1 MAETREKQLCDE
13 LAALK
18 AQRVNFNTTWDRIAR
33 VVLPTATSGF
43 TSTLAQGQN
52 LNRDIYD
59 STAQMALPR
68 FAAAIDTLV
77 TPQTSKWHQLAPK
90 SARLRR
96 DTGVTTFLSDL
107 NDLLFKVRYSPRA
120 NFASRANENYMSLGA
135 FGTGI
140 TYVHDAMPGIRYR
153 SMNLAETWID
163 TDADGTVNRL
173 FNQREYK
180 LHQLVDHPI
189 WGPKIPESLK
199 GDYEKNRQKPI
210 KVCKAVY
217 PRQSYDPKGKS
228 RMDMPFASCT
238 FVVSAPGDDPV
249 ILEEGGY
256 RKFPFGVSRYMTAP
270 NEVYARGPAHDAL
283 ADILTLQAMA
293 RTTLRY
299 GELVTDP
306 VWLAAD
312 EDAIDPFSARSG
324 AINYGYLGPDG
335 TPRVQALRP
344 DGDPRFGLE
353 IMDQRRQAVNGAFL
367 VTLFQVL
374 VENTSDRKTAT
385 EVMELV
391 REKGALLGPVGGRLR
406 TEYLGPMIERELD
419 ILFAA
424 GVIKPEDVPRALLDE
439 DGDIDIE
446 YDSPLTRAMRAEEG
460 VGILRTLEVATQLAN
475 VDPNVVKKINA
486 ARALDRLAEIN
497 GAPPDILF
505 SDEQMQAAVD
515 DEKEQQML
523 AQGMQAAPGLASAAK
538 DLAQAQEIGSGA
550 ARAGVT

>member
-1 MAETREKQLCDE
+1 MADTREKQLTDE

-18 AQRVNFNTTWDRIAR
+18 TQRVNFNSTWDRIAR
-33 VVLPTATSGF
+33 TVLPTMTSGF
-43 TSTLAQGQN
+43 ISTLTPGQN

-77 TPQTSKWHQLAPK
+77 TPQTSKWHQLVPK
-90 SARLRR
+90 SARLKR
-96 DTGVTTFLSDL
+96 DTGVTTFLYDL
-107 NDLLFKVRYSPRA
+107 NELLFKVRYSPRA
-120 NFASRANENYMSLGA
+120 NFASKANENYMSLGA

-153 SMNLAETWID
+153 SMSLAETWID
-163 TDADGTVNRL
+163 TDANGTINRV
-173 FNQREYK
+173 FNEKEYK
-180 LHQLVDHPI
+180 LHQLVEHPI
-189 WGPKIPESLK
+189 WGPKIPAALK
-199 GDYEKNRQKPI
+199 ADYEKNRHKPV

-217 PRQSYDPKGKS
+217 PRVAYDPKGKS
-228 RMDMPFASCT
+228 SRDMPFASCT
-238 FVVSAPGDDPV
+238 FISSQRGEDQV

-256 RKFPFGVSRYMTAP
+256 RKFPFGISRYMTAP

-306 VWLAAD
+306 IWITAD
-312 EDAIDPFSARSG
+312 DDSIDPFSARPG
-324 AINYGYLGPDG
+324 TINPGYLAPDG
-335 TPRVQALRP
+335 SPRVQALRP

-353 IMDQRRQAVNGAFL
+353 IMDQRRQSVNGAFL

-424 GVIKPEDVPRALLDE
+424 KVIRPEDVPQALLDE
-439 DGDIDIE
+439 GADIDIE

-460 VGILRTLEVATQLAN
+460 IGILRTLEVATQMAA
-475 VDPNVVKKINA
+475 VDPRVTKKINA

-497 GAPPDILF
+497 GAPPDILY
-505 SDEQMQAAVD
+505 SD
-515 DEKEQQML
+515 DEMEAQVEEEKQQMAV
-523 AQGMQAAPGLASAAK
+523 AQGLDAAPGLAAAAK
-538 DLAQAQEIGSGA
+538 DLTAAQQMNAP
-550 ARAGVT
+550 RAV

>member
-1 MAETREKQLCDE
+1 MPDTREKQLCDE
-13 LAALK
+13 LGALK
-18 AQRVNFNTTWDRIAR
+18 AQRLNFNSTWDRIAR
-33 VVLPTATSGF
+33 VVLPTMTSGF
-43 TSTLAQGQN
+43 ISTLSPGQN
-52 LNRDIYD
+52 LNRDIFD

-77 TPQTSKWHQLAPK
+77 TPQTSRWHQLAPK

-96 DTGVTTFLSDL
+96 DTGVTTFLHDL
-107 NDLLFKVRYSPRA
+107 NELLFKVRYSPRA

-153 SMNLAETWID
+153 ALNLAETWID
-163 TDADGTVNRL
+163 TDAQGTVNRV
-173 FNQREYK
+173 FNEREYK
-180 LHQLVDHPI
+180 LHQLVEHPT
-189 WGPKIPESLK
+189 WGPKIPASLK
-199 GDYEKNRQKPI
+199 GDYEKNRHKAV
-210 KVCKAVY
+210 KVCWAVY
-217 PRQSYDPKGKS
+217 PREAYDPKDKS
-228 RMDMPFASCT
+228 YRGMPYGSCT
-238 FVVSAPGDDPV
+238 FINSQRGEDVV

-256 RKFPFGVSRYMTAP
+256 RKFPFGISRYITAP

-306 VWLAAD
+306 VWMAAD
-312 EDAIDPFSARSG
+312 EDGMDPFSARPG
-324 AINYGYLGPDG
+324 AVNYGYLNPDG
-335 TPRVQALRP
+335 SPRVQALRP
-344 DGDPRFGLE
+344 EGDPRFGLE

-424 GVIKPEDVPRALLDE
+424 KVVRPEDVPKSLLD
-439 DGDIDIE
+439 DDARIDIE

-460 VGILRTLEVATQLAN
+460 IGILRTLEVATQLAA
-475 VDPNVVKKINA
+475 VDPSVTKKINA

-497 GAPPDILF
+497 GAPPDILY
-505 SDEQMQAAVD
+505 SDEEMAQAVEA
-515 DEKEQQML
+515 EQQQMAVQQGL
-523 AQGMQAAPGLASAAK
+523 AAAPGLAAAAK
-538 DLAQAQEIGSGA
+538 DLTAAQQMTAP
-550 ARAGVT
+550 RAV

>member
-1 MAETREKQLCDE
+1 MAEAREKQLCDE

-43 TSTLAQGQN
+43 VSTLAQGQN

-90 SARLRR
+90 TAKLRR

-140 TYVHDAMPGIRYR
+140 TYVYDAMPGIRYR

-163 TDADGTVNRL
+163 TDANGTVNRV
-173 FNQREYK
+173 FNEKEYK
-180 LHQLVDHPI
+180 LHQLVEHPV
-189 WGPKIPESLK
+189 WGEKIPASLK
-199 GDYEKNRQKPI
+199 GDYEKNRHKMV
-210 KVCKAVY
+210 KVCKVVY
-217 PRQSYDPKGKS
+217 PRGSYDPRGKS
-228 RMDMPFASCT
+228 NRDMPYGTCVFINST
-238 FVVSAPGDDPV
+238 RGEDHV

-256 RKFPFGVSRYMTAP
+256 RKFPFGISRYMTAP

-306 VWLAAD
+306 VWIAAD
-312 EDAIDPFSARSG
+312 EEAIDPFSVRPGSV
-324 AINYGYLGPDG
+324 NYGYLGPDG
-335 TPRVQALRP
+335 VPRVQSLRP
-344 DGDPRFGLE
+344 EGDPGFGLE

-424 GVIKPEDVPRALLDE
+424 GVVKPEDVPQALRDE

-460 VGILRTLEVATQLAN
+460 IGILRTLEVATQLAA
-475 VDPNVVKKINA
+475 VDPSVTKKINA

-505 SDEQMQAAVD
+505 NDEQMREAVAAEQEQAMV
-515 DEKEQQML
+515 
-523 AQGMQAAPGLASAAK
+523 AQGLDAAPGLASAAK
-538 DLAQAQEIGSGA
+538 DIVAAQQMGSGA
-550 ARAGVT
+550 PRAAIT

>member
-1 MAETREKQLCDE
+1 MAEAREKQLCDE

-18 AQRVNFNTTWDRIAR
+18 AQRSNFNTTWERIAR
-33 VVLPTATSGF
+33 VVLPTMTSGF
-43 TSTLAQGQN
+43 NSTLAQGQN
-52 LNRDIYD
+52 LNRDIFD

-96 DTGVTTFLSDL
+96 DTGVAQFLSDL

-153 SMNLAETWID
+153 ALNLAETWID
-163 TDADGTVNRL
+163 TDANGTVNRL
-173 FNQREYK
+173 FNEREYK

-189 WGPKIPESLK
+189 WGPKIPESMK
-199 GDYEKNRQKPI
+199 GDYEKSRHKMV

-217 PRQSYDPKGKS
+217 PRQSYDPRGKS
-228 RMDMPFASCT
+228 NRDMPFASCT
-238 FVVSAPGDDPV
+238 FIAQPDKAEGTIV
-249 ILEEGGY
+249 LEEGGY
-256 RKFPFGVSRYMTAP
+256 RKFPFGISRYMTAP

-324 AINYGYLGPDG
+324 AVNYGYLNPDG

-424 GVIKPEDVPRALLDE
+424 KVIRPEDVPRSLLDE
-439 DGDIDIE
+439 GAEIDIE

-460 VGILRTLEVATQLAN
+460 IGILRTLEVATQLAA
-475 VDPNVVKKINA
+475 VDPTVTKKINA

-505 SDEQMQAAVD
+505 SDEQMQEAVAA
-515 DEKEQQML
+515 EQEQMAV
-523 AQGMQAAPGLASAAK
+523 AQGLEAAPGLAAAAK
-538 DLAQAQEIGSGA
+538 DLTAAQQMSAP
-550 ARAGVT
+550 RAV

>member
-18 AQRVNFNTTWDRIAR
+18 AQRVNFNSTWDRISR
-33 VVLPTATSGF
+33 VVLPTMTSGF
-43 TSTLAQGQN
+43 ITAQAPGSN
-52 LNRDIYD
+52 LNKDIYD

-77 TPQTSKWHQLAPK
+77 TPQTSKWHQLTPK
-90 SARLRR
+90 TARLKR
-96 DTGVTTFLSDL
+96 DTGVVTFLSEL

-140 TYVHDAMPGIRYR
+140 TYVHDALPGIRYR
-153 SMNLAETWID
+153 ALNLAETWID
-163 TDADGTVNRL
+163 TDANGTVNRV
-173 FNQREYK
+173 FNEREYK
-180 LHQLVDHPI
+180 LHQLVEHPI
-189 WGPKIPESLK
+189 WGPKVPASLK
-199 GDYEKNRQKPI
+199 GDYEKNRHKLV

-217 PRQSYDPKGKS
+217 PREAYDPKGKS
-228 RMDMPFASCT
+228 SLDMPYASCV
-238 FVVSAPGDDPV
+238 FVSSQRGEDQVV
-249 ILEEGGY
+249 LEEKGY
-256 RKFPFGVSRYMTAP
+256 RKFPFGISRYMTAP

-293 RTTLRY
+293 RTTLRF

-306 VWLAAD
+306 IWITAD
-312 EDAIDPFSARSG
+312 EDSMDPFSVRPGSVNA
-324 AINYGYLGPDG
+324 GYLSSDG
-335 TPRVQALRP
+335 TPRVQSLRP
-344 DGDPRFGLE
+344 EGDPRFGLE
-353 IMDQRRQAVNGAFL
+353 IMDQRRQSVNGAFL

-424 GVIKPEDVPRALLDE
+424 KVIRTEDIPRALRDE
-439 DGDIDIE
+439 NGDFDIE

-460 VGILRTLEVATQLAN
+460 IGILRTLEQATNMAQFDPTVA
-475 VDPNVVKKINA
+475 KKVNT
-486 ARALDRLAEIN
+486 ARSLERLAEIN

-505 SDEQMQAAVD
+505 SDEEMSARVEA
-515 DEKEQQML
+515 EQQQMAM
-523 AQGMQAAPGLASAAK
+523 AQGLHAAPGLATAAK
-538 DLAQAQEIGSGA
+538 DLAAAQEMSA
-550 ARAGVT
+550 PRSV

>member
-1 MAETREKQLCDE
+1 MPETREKQLCDE
-13 LAALK
+13 LGALK
-18 AQRVNFNTTWDRIAR
+18 AQRVNFNSTWDRISR
-33 VVLPTATSGF
+33 VVLPTMTSGF
-43 TSTLAQGQN
+43 ISTQAPGSN
-52 LNRDIYD
+52 LNRDIFD

-77 TPQTSKWHQLAPK
+77 TPQTSKWHQLTPK
-90 SARLRR
+90 TARLKR
-96 DTGVTTFLSDL
+96 DSGVTTFLNDL

-153 SMNLAETWID
+153 ALNLAETWID
-163 TDADGTVNRL
+163 TDANGTVNRV
-173 FNQREYK
+173 FNEREYK
-180 LHQLVDHPI
+180 LHQLVEHPI
-189 WGPKIPESLK
+189 WGPKVPASLK
-199 GDYEKNRQKPI
+199 GDYEKNRHKMV

-217 PRQSYDPKGKS
+217 PREAYDPKGKS
-228 RMDMPFASCT
+228 SLDMPYASCV
-238 FVVSAPGDDPV
+238 FISSQRGEDQVV
-249 ILEEGGY
+249 LEEKGY
-256 RKFPFGVSRYMTAP
+256 RKFPFGISRYMTAP

-293 RTTLRY
+293 RTTLRF

-306 VWLAAD
+306 IWITAD
-312 EDAIDPFSARSG
+312 EDSMDPFSVRPGSVNA
-324 AINYGYLGPDG
+324 GYLSPDG
-335 TPRVQALRP
+335 TPHVQSLRP
-344 DGDPRFGLE
+344 EGDPRFGLE
-353 IMDQRRQAVNGAFL
+353 IMDQRRQSVNGAFL

-424 GVIKPEDVPRALLDE
+424 KVIRPEDVPRALRDE
-439 DGDIDIE
+439 DGDFDIE

-460 VGILRTLEVATQLAN
+460 IGILRTLEVASQLAA
-475 VDPNVVKKINA
+475 VDPTVAKKINA
-486 ARALDRLAEIN
+486 ARALTRLAEIN

-505 SDEQMQAAVD
+505 SD
-515 DEKEQQML
+515 DEMEAKVEAEQQQMAM
-523 AQGMQAAPGLASAAK
+523 AQGLQAAPGLATAAK
-538 DLAQAQEIGSGA
+538 DLAAAQEMTAPRS
-550 ARAGVT
+550 V

>member
-1 MAETREKQLCDE
+1 MADTRENMLCDE
-13 LAALK
+13 LGALK
-18 AQRVNFNTTWDRIAR
+18 AQRVNFNTTWDRISR
-33 VVLPTATSGF
+33 VVLPTMTHGF
-43 TSTLAQGQN
+43 TTTQTPGMN
-52 LNRDIYD
+52 LNRDIFD

-77 TPQTSKWHQLAPK
+77 TPQTSRWHQLTPK
-90 SARLRR
+90 TARLKR
-96 DTGVTTFLSDL
+96 DTGVTTFLHDL
-107 NDLLFKVRYSPRA
+107 NELLFKVRYSPRA
-120 NFASRANENYMSLGA
+120 NFTSRANENYMSLGA

-163 TDADGTVNRL
+163 TDANGTVNRV
-173 FNQREYK
+173 FNEREYK
-180 LHQLVDHPI
+180 LHQIVEHKV
-189 WGPKIPESLK
+189 WGPKVPASLK
-199 GDYEKNRQKPI
+199 GDYEKNRHKPI
-210 KVCKAVY
+210 KVCMAVY
-217 PRQSYDPKGKS
+217 PRESYNPRGKS
-228 RMDMPFASCT
+228 NLDMPYAS
-238 FVVSAPGDDPV
+238 VVFISSQRGEDRV
-249 ILEEGGY
+249 VLEESGY
-256 RKFPFGVSRYMTAP
+256 RKFPFGISRYMTAP

-306 VWLAAD
+306 VWLLAD
-312 EDAIDPFSARSG
+312 EDAMDPFAARAG
-324 AINYGYLGPDG
+324 AMNYGYLSPEG

-344 DGDPRFGLE
+344 DGNPGFGLE

-424 GVIKPEDVPRALLDE
+424 KVIRPEDVPRALLE
-439 DGDIDIE
+439 DGANIDIE

-460 VGILRTLEVATQLAN
+460 IGILRTLETATQLAGI
-475 VDPNVVKKINA
+475 DPTVTKKINV

-505 SDEQMQAAVD
+505 SDEEMSAKVEA
-515 DEKEQQML
+515 EQQQMAL
-523 AQGMQAAPGLASAAK
+523 AQGLQAAPGLATAAK
-538 DLAQAQEIGSGA
+538 DLAAAQEMSA
-550 ARAGVT
+550 PRSV

>member
-1 MAETREKQLCDE
+1 M
-13 LAALK
+13 
-18 AQRVNFNTTWDRIAR
+18 NFNTTWDRIAR

-43 TSTLAQGQN
+43 VSTLSQGQN
-52 LNRDIYD
+52 LNRDIFD

-90 SARLRR
+90 TAKLRR
-96 DTGVTTFLSDL
+96 DTGVMMFLSDL

-140 TYVHDAMPGIRYR
+140 TYVYDAMPGIRYR

-163 TDADGTVNRL
+163 ADANGTVNRV
-173 FNQREYK
+173 FHEKEYK
-180 LHQLVDHPI
+180 LHQIVEHPV
-189 WGPKIPESLK
+189 WGPKVPESLK

-210 KVCKAVY
+210 KICKVVY
-217 PRQSYDPKGKS
+217 PRGSYNPKGKS
-228 RMDMPFASCT
+228 SRDMPYGTCVFI
-238 FVVSAPGDDPV
+238 VSARGEDHV
-249 ILEEGGY
+249 ILEESGY
-256 RKFPFGVSRYMTAP
+256 RKFPFGISRYMTAP

-306 VWLAAD
+306 VWIAAD
-312 EDAIDPFSARSG
+312 EDAIDPFSVRPG
-324 AINYGYLGPDG
+324 AINYGYLGADG
-335 TPRVQALRP
+335 VARVQSLRP
-344 DGDPRFGLE
+344 EGDPRFGLE

-424 GVIKPEDVPRALLDE
+424 KVIRPEDVPRALLDE

-460 VGILRTLEVATQLAN
+460 IGILRTLEVATQLAG
-475 VDPNVVKKINA
+475 VDPTVTKKINA

-505 SDEQMQAAVD
+505 SDEEMQQAVAA
-515 DEKEQQML
+515 EQQQMAV
-523 AQGMQAAPGLASAAK
+523 AQGLQAAPGLASAAK
-538 DLAQAQEIGSGA
+538 DLMTAQQTGA
-550 ARAGVT
+550 SAPRAGVT

>member
-1 MAETREKQLCDE
+1 MAESREKQLFDE
-13 LAALK
+13 LGALK
-18 AQRVNFNTTWDRIAR
+18 SQRVNFNSTWDRIAR
-33 VVLPTATSGF
+33 VVLPTMTNGF
-43 TSTLAQGQN
+43 VSSQAQGMN
-52 LNRDIYD
+52 LNRDIFD

-77 TPQTSKWHQLAPK
+77 TPQTSRWHQLTAK
-90 SARLRR
+90 SARARR
-96 DTGVTTFLSDL
+96 DTGVATFLYDL
-107 NDLLFKVRYSPRA
+107 NELLFRVRYSPRA

-153 SMNLAETWID
+153 ALNLAETWID
-163 TDADGTVNRL
+163 TDANGTVNRV
-173 FNQREYK
+173 FNEREYK
-180 LHQLVDHPI
+180 LHQLVEHPT
-189 WGPKIPESLK
+189 WGPKLPAYLTA
-199 GDYEKNRQKPI
+199 DYEKNRHKPV

-217 PRQSYDPKGKS
+217 PREAYDP
-228 RMDMPFASCT
+228 RARDNRNMPFGSCVFISSHRGEDIT
-238 FVVSAPGDDPV
+238 V
-249 ILEEGGY
+249 LEESGY
-256 RKFPFGVSRYMTAP
+256 RKFPFGISRYMTAP

-312 EDAIDPFSARSG
+312 EDAMDPFSVRAG
-324 AINYGYLGPDG
+324 AINYGYLNPDG
-335 TPRVQALRP
+335 TPRVVSLRP
-344 DGDPRFGLE
+344 EGDPRFGLE

-424 GVIKPEDVPRALLDE
+424 GVVRREDVPRALLDE
-439 DGDIDIE
+439 NGMFDIE

-460 VGILRTLEVATQLAN
+460 VGILRTLEVATQLAA
-475 VDPNVVKKINA
+475 VDQSVVKKINA
-486 ARALDRLAEIN
+486 PRALERLAEIN

-505 SDEQMQAAVD
+505 SDAEMQEAVAAEEQKMMV
-515 DEKEQQML
+515 
-523 AQGMQAAPGLASAAK
+523 AQGLQAAPGLATAAK
-538 DLAQAQEIGSGA
+538 DLAAVQQMNAP
-550 ARAGVT
+550 RAI

>member
-1 MAETREKQLCDE
+1 MAETQEKQLLDE
-13 LAALK
+13 LGALK
-18 AQRVNFNTTWDRIAR
+18 AQRVNFNSTWDRIAR
-33 VVLPTATSGF
+33 VVLPTMTNGF
-43 TSTLAQGQN
+43 VSSQAQGMN
-52 LNRDIYD
+52 LNRDIFD

-77 TPQTSKWHQLAPK
+77 TPQTSRWHQLIAK
-90 SARLRR
+90 SARAKR
-96 DTGVTTFLSDL
+96 DTGVATFLYEL
-107 NDLLFKVRYSPRA
+107 NELLFKVRYSPRA

-140 TYVHDAMPGIRYR
+140 TYVHDAMPGVRYR
-153 SMNLAETWID
+153 ALNLAETWID
-163 TDADGTVNRL
+163 TDANGTVNRV
-173 FNQREYK
+173 FNEREYK
-180 LHQLVDHPI
+180 LHQLVEHPI

-199 GDYEKNRQKPI
+199 GDYEKNRHKAV

-217 PRQSYDPKGKS
+217 PRVAYDPRGRS
-228 RMDMPFASCT
+228 NRDMPYASCVFLSSQRGEDIT
-238 FVVSAPGDDPV
+238 V
-249 ILEEGGY
+249 LEESGY
-256 RKFPFGVSRYMTAP
+256 RKFPFGISRYMTAP

-312 EDAIDPFSARSG
+312 EDAMDPFSVRPG
-324 AINYGYLGPDG
+324 AINYGYLNPDG
-335 TPRVQALRP
+335 TQRVQSLRP

-419 ILFAA
+419 ILFCSTKTAC
-424 GVIKPEDVPRALLDE
+424 
-439 DGDIDIE
+439 
-446 YDSPLTRAMRAEEG
+446 S
-460 VGILRTLEVATQLAN
+460 TLNTT
-475 VDPNVVKKINA
+475 
-486 ARALDRLAEIN
+486 AR
-497 GAPPDILF
+497 
-505 SDEQMQAAVD
+505 
-515 DEKEQQML
+515 
-523 AQGMQAAPGLASAAK
+523 
-538 DLAQAQEIGSGA
+538 
-550 ARAGVT
+550 